1 MSANTPSI
9 KVALSVDFLSAFS
22 EIPRKMQGKVRDF
35 IEKFKANPTA
45 SGINYEK
52 INNAKDSNL
61 RSVRIDQTYRG
72 IVLKPETGNVY
83 ALLWVAHHDDAYA
96 WAQKRRCDIHPET
109 GALQVLSVQE
119 MTMTVPAAPAPEPTA
134 IETTVPASGLF
145 DAVPDAELFRLGLP
159 HPLLEA
165 VRAVLDEPGLDALQP
180 QLPDEAYE
188 ALFLLAAG
196 YTPDE
201 VLELISGD
209 ARAPK
214 ETVDTTDFAK
224 ALENPQTLRRFF
236 VVEDDLALAAVLN
249 APLEKWRVF
258 LHPSQ
263 RKLVERKASGPVRVL
278 GGAGTGKTVVGMH
291 RARHLAEHVFT
302 APTDRILVTTYT
314 RNLATD
320 IRSNLAKI
328 CSKDAFARLEV
339 LNLDQWVVNFLKQ
352 QGFPYRI
359 AYENEAERKRA
370 WQSAMSLAP
379 VTLGLAPGFYRE
391 ELEKVVLP
399 QGITDQAEYFK
410 ASRLGRG
417 TSLGRKERAA
427 IWPVFAE
434 YRRLLREK
442 QLIETQDAMRE
453 ARMMLEQKGDILPY
467 KSVVVDEAQ
476 DMGPQAFQLIRQ
488 LVPGGD
494 RANDLFIVGDAHQR
508 IYGQQV
514 VLSRCGINVRG
525 RSTTLKINYRTT
537 DEIRQ
542 WSVRLLAG
550 QPIDNL
556 DGEADDSRGYKSLMH
571 GEFPEI
577 KHFKGINDE
586 VDFFVDRLKEL
597 GQETGGLGAVCLVA
611 RTKPILQDYERLLA
625 AKGIPT
631 VTLDKDGDSLESGL
645 RLATIHR
652 VKGLEFNHMFIAGA
666 NEGVIPLTFVVDDAS
681 DDTTRQEREL
691 AERSLLYVAATRAK
705 RHVLVTSHGK
715 PSPFLA
721 GAT

>member
-9 KVALSVDFLSAFS
+9 KVALSVDFLLAFS
-22 EIPRKMQGKVRDF
+22 QIPRKMQGKVREF
-35 IEKFKANPTA
+35 IEKFKANPTS

-52 INNAKDSNL
+52 ILNAKDPNL

-83 ALLWVAHHDDAYA
+83 ALMWVDHHDDAYA
-96 WAQKRRCDIHPET
+96 WARNRRCDIHPET
-109 GALQVLSVQE
+109 GALQVLSVE
-119 MTMTVPAAPAPEPTA
+119 STTVSEPAIVQPPTPSPVELEA
-134 IETTVPASGLF
+134 IVPASGGLF
-145 DAVPDAELFRLGLP
+145 EGVPDAELFRLGLP

-165 VRAVLDEPGLDALQP
+165 VRAVADEAGLDALQP

-209 ARAPK
+209 ARTPK
-214 ETVDTTDFAK
+214 DAIDTNDFSK

-236 VVEDDLALAAVLN
+236 VVEDDLALASVLN

-263 RKLVERKASGPVRVL
+263 RKLVERKTSGPIRVL

-302 APTDRILVTTYT
+302 HANDRILVTTFT

-339 LNLDQWVVNFLKQ
+339 INLDKWVVNFLKQ
-352 QGFPYRI
+352 QGFPYSI
-359 AYENEAERKRA
+359 AYDYDVERKQA

-379 VTLGLAPGFYRE
+379 VELGLAPSFYRE
-391 ELEKVVLP
+391 EFDKVVLP
-399 QGITDQAEYFK
+399 QGINDQADYFK
-410 ASRLGRG
+410 ASRVGRG

-427 IWPVFAE
+427 VWPVFVE
-434 YRRLLREK
+434 YRRLLRDK
-442 QLIETQDAMRE
+442 KLIETQDAMRE

-467 KSVVVDEAQ
+467 KAVVVDEAQ
-476 DMGPQAFQLIRQ
+476 DMGPQAFKLIRQ

-494 RANDLFIVGDAHQR
+494 RENDLFIVGDAHQR

-525 RSTTLKINYRTT
+525 RSTT
-537 DEIRQ
+537 
-542 WSVRLLAG
+542 
-550 QPIDNL
+550 
-556 DGEADDSRGYKSLMH
+556 
-571 GEFPEI
+571 
-577 KHFKGINDE
+577 
-586 VDFFVDRLKEL
+586 
-597 GQETGGLGAVCLVA
+597 
-611 RTKPILQDYERLLA
+611 
-625 AKGIPT
+625 
-631 VTLDKDGDSLESGL
+631 
-645 RLATIHR
+645 
-652 VKGLEFNHMFIAGA
+652 
-666 NEGVIPLTFVVDDAS
+666 
-681 DDTTRQEREL
+681 
-691 AERSLLYVAATRAK
+691 
-705 RHVLVTSHGK
+705 
-715 PSPFLA
+715 
-721 GAT
+721 